1 MKMRLTRRSFKRKII
16 VFGILIFVSIALIS
30 TGFAAWMISQGTQI
44 EAGGNVEAGV
54 VTDKSIG
61 LENVMF
67 KADSNKYVLDQDG
80 KYVVATDYA
89 VSLKDVQD
97 GTKGIGFKFEPV
109 FGDTDGRIKCN
120 LTDGNYEAL
129 SITIT
134 GKITTVSS
142 LESLVINLTLPAGVL
157 KAIEKE
163 YLVAPAESTNNINAE
178 QIGVIVPS
186 SSIIVDEATDSAT
199 FTHTVS
205 FAWGAYFERMNP
217 SYYYDT
223 TQNGMNTSMEEIMA
237 CLNELRGMVHGLTP
251 LTNDGGTDKLVT
263 FGDHTYKTYNADEL
277 ANPDLVGPTFKLTII
292 ANAN

>member
-1 MKMRLTRRSFKRKII
+1 
-16 VFGILIFVSIALIS
+16 
-30 TGFAAWMISQGTQI
+30 MISQGTQI

-67 KADSNKYVLDQDG
+67 KADSNKYVLDQEG

-142 LESLVINLTLPAGVL
+142 LESLVIKLELPAGVQE
-157 KAIEKE
+157 AIAKG
-163 YLVAPAESTNNINAE
+163 YLVAPAESTNVINAD

-186 SSIIVDEATDSAT
+186 GSINVEEATDSAT

-205 FAWGAYFERMNP
+205 FAWGAYFESMNP

-223 TQNGMNTSMEEIMA
+223 TQNGMNTSMEEIMT

-251 LTNDGGTDKLVT
+251 LTDDSDNVKLVT
-263 FGDHTYKTYNADEL
+263 FGTKTYKTYNADEL

>member
-16 VFGILIFVSIALIS
+16 VFGILIFVSIALVS

-61 LENVMF
+61 LENIMF

-120 LTDGNYEAL
+120 MTDGNYEAL

-142 LESLVINLTLPAGVL
+142 LESLVIKLELPAGVEE
-157 KAIEKE
+157 AIAKG
-163 YLVAPAESTNNINAE
+163 YLVAPDESKHDVDVQPN
-178 QIGVIVPS
+178 GVTVPS
-186 SSIIVDEATDSAT
+186 SSIIVDESTDSAT

-205 FAWGAYFERMNP
+205 FAWGAYFVSMNP

-223 TQNGMNTSMEEIMA
+223 TQNGMNTSMEEIMT
-237 CLNELRGMVHGLTP
+237 CLNELRGLVHGLTP
-251 LTNDGGTDKLVT
+251 LTDDEDNVKLVR